1 MITIKM
7 SDGQPADTA
16 EPNTSLEEGG
26 GNSLDWLLKTNSSER
41 IPAPMDTNV
50 SITR

>member
-1 MITIKM
+1 M

-16 EPNTSLEEGG
+16 EPNTSPEEQEEGG